1 MHQALSSKHLLNFL
15 CHQYSFPW
23 LFYLFIWKI
32 NFLKNVIGCSYCSD
46 WYFNSILHFIVIIII
61 INNWTA
67 CCEHMHS
74 MFWIQWIIIC
84 YNFGLSIYLSAIF
97 LLKMSLSPLISLK
110 FVSYLDTF
118 GFFFQEVKYKTCKIC
133 MHLLTAKIWYTHSWM
148 LHSLLLT

>member
-23 LFYLFIWKI
+23 L
-32 NFLKNVIGCSYCSD
+32 
-46 WYFNSILHFIVIIII
+46 
-61 INNWTA
+61 
-67 CCEHMHS
+67 
-74 MFWIQWIIIC
+74 
-84 YNFGLSIYLSAIF
+84 YLSVYLKDKFSEECHQLQLLFRLVLQFHSTFYHYNHNNQQLDWF
-97 LLKMSLSPLISLK
+97 LRTYVQHVLDTMDYHLLQFWSINISVSYISLSPLISLK

-118 GFFFQEVKYKTCKIC
+118 GVFFQEVKYKTCKIF